1 MKVFVPTQAMID
13 GFARLS
19 GDANPIHVEPD
30 FCAASG
36 FGHPVAHG
44 AMLTGWLLDAAREA
58 GQSMTLGTI
67 AAMFPAPAFANE
79 PLHAVNGPEAW
90 KLQRVSDGICVCEL
104 GLNAVIPEA
113 VAGTKLPP
121 GLPLE
126 LGMQASLSRT
136 VSTIDWQEMGALCG
150 IAEQL
155 IGYMFPLA
163 TISTLLGMT
172 LPGKGTNYLKQ
183 ITQWHEAMRPDETL
197 TGEVTVTR
205 LRPDKGIVDLATTVT
220 ANGRMIATG
229 RALVAARD
237 VAKAFGDA
245 G

>member
-1 MKVFVPTQAMID
+1 
-13 GFARLS
+13 
-19 GDANPIHVEPD
+19 
-30 FCAASG
+30 
-36 FGHPVAHG
+36 
-44 AMLTGWLLDAAREA
+44 MLTGWLLDAAREA
-58 GQSMTLGTI
+58 GQSMALKAI

-90 KLQRVSDGICVCEL
+90 QLQRLSDGTCVCEL
-104 GLNAVIPEA
+104 RLDADIPEA
-113 VAGTKLPP
+113 VVTTKLLT

-126 LGMQASLSRT
+126 VGMQASLSRT
-136 VSTIDWQEMGALCG
+136 ISLQDWQEMGAHCG
-150 IAEQL
+150 IADEL

-183 ITQWHEAMRPDETL
+183 ITQWHEVMRASETL
-197 TGEVTVTR
+197 TGDVTITR

-220 ANGRMIATG
+220 ANGRIIATG